1 MKKLFLTI
9 AAAFFLMANIGF
21 VYAHGDDGDH
31 DEPMQIQT
39 PAEAQPAAHMVLGM
53 PMEII
58 PNWHPLFVHFT
69 LALLFTATL
78 LFVVGKLTPVT
89 TSWRTACL
97 TVARWNLCLGVLI
110 TVGTICAGWYAFNT
124 VKHDDNSHLP
134 MLSHR
139 LWALST
145 AGVFIVM
152 ALWSFG
158 TRRKEPHPLLVI
170 CLILAAGA
178 LAVTGYKGGELVYRH
193 GLGVMS
199 MPQMDGHMGHHDA
212 GSPMT
217 MPEMKDMPDIH
228 KDQDHH
234 D

>member
-1 MKKLFLTI
+1 MRKHIFTIVLAFMVLFSV
-9 AAAFFLMANIGF
+9 APAF
-21 VYAHGDDGDH
+21 AHGDDGDH

-39 PAEAQPAAHMVLGM
+39 PAEVPGPAHTVLGM

-69 LALLFTATL
+69 IALLFIATV

-89 TSWRTACL
+89 ASWRGACL
-97 TVARWNLCLGVLI
+97 TVARWNLVLGVLI
-110 TVGTICAGWYAFNT
+110 TIGTILAGWYAFNT
-124 VKHDDNSHLP
+124 VNHDNFSHLP

-145 AGVFIVM
+145 AAFFILLAV
-152 ALWSFG
+152 WSFV
-158 TRRKEPHPLLVI
+158 TRRKEPQLLFVL
-170 CLILAAGA
+170 CLVAASGA
-178 LAVTGYKGGELVYRH
+178 LAVTGFKGGELVYRH

-217 MPEMKDMPDIH
+217 MPEMQKGH
-228 KDQDHH
+228 
-234 D
+234 